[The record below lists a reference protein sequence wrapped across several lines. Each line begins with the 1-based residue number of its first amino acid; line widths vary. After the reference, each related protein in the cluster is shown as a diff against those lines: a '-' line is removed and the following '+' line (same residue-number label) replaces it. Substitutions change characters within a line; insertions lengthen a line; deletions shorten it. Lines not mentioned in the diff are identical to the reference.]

1 MTTSG
6 DTTFDMT
13 ANQLVSKAFSKIG
26 VKIAEQSLQP
36 HEYQDGQDVL
46 NLMIKS
52 FGAQGLHL
60 WSKDEAIVFLDV
72 GKSDYLLGS
81 SGDKACQ
88 FDDFIGT
95 TTTAS
100 QVLNDDIIAVV
111 STAGMAVGD
120 NAGVQMND
128 KTRFWTTIKSVDSA
142 TQITLYTVLPSDSTI
157 GNTLF
162 TFTTLIQRPNRILS
176 FRRKTYADDNEIP
189 VLSWSRNQYF
199 NQVNKSSQ
207 GTVVNCYYSP
217 QLTNGRLYVWQTASS
232 VNDFVRFT
240 FERPLDVVTS
250 GTQTIDFPEE
260 WQEAMIYNVAARL
273 ADDYDTPP
281 AKMQSVNAKAIQFLD
296 DLLGWDEEMESLTLQ
311 PDFG

>member
-1 MTTSG
+1 
-6 DTTFDMT
+6 
-13 ANQLVSKAFSKIG
+13 
-26 VKIAEQSLQP
+26 
-36 HEYQDGQDVL
+36 
-46 NLMIKS
+46 MIKS

-142 TQITLYTVLPSDSTI
+142 TQVTLYTVLPSASTI

-162 TFTTLIQRPNRILS
+162 TFTTLIQRPKRILS

>member
-26 VKIAEQSLQP
+26 VKIAEQSLQS

-142 TQITLYTVLPSDSTI
+142 TQITLYTVLPSASTL

-217 QLTNGRLYVWQTASS
+217 KLTNGRLYVWQTASS

-240 FERPLDVVTS
+240 FERPLDIITS

>member
-6 DTTFDMT
+6 VTTFQMT
-13 ANQLVSKAFSKIG
+13 ANQLVSKSFSKIG

-60 WSKDEAIVFLDV
+60 WSKDEGIVFLDV

-88 FDDFIGT
+88 LDDFLST
-95 TTTAS
+95 TTTATLTPLQS
-100 QVLNDDIIAVV
+100 IIPVA
-111 STAGMAVGD
+111 STDGMAVGD
-120 NAGVQMND
+120 YIGIQLDPNVRHWA
-128 KTRFWTTIKSVDSA
+128 KIATIDSSIQVTIDNLTLGHSVSGS
-142 TQITLYTVLPSDSTI
+142 TV
-157 GNTLF
+157 F
-162 TFTTLIQRPNRILS
+162 TFTNLVQRPNRILS

-240 FERPLDVVTS
+240 FERPLEIITS

-260 WQEAMIYNVAARL
+260 WQEAMIYNVADRL
-273 ADDYDTPP
+273 TDDYDTPP
-281 AKMQSVNAKAIQFLD
+281 AKMKSVNAKAIQFLD

>member
-142 TQITLYTVLPSDSTI
+142 TQITLYTVLPSASTL

-217 QLTNGRLYVWQTASS
+217 KLTNGRLYVWQTASS

-240 FERPLDVVTS
+240 FERPLDIITS